1 MEHLDERA
9 YSYPVPTGLA
19 MYNARGAFYPA
30 ALQRMAVGVIEAHLE
45 QIGWDAPKLV
55 REHGLSWVLL
65 SFSAEVKKPLLPG
78 VVYRA
83 QTWHTHSKGP
93 VFRREFCF
101 TDQDGEIAV
110 VGATFSSLLDVKKH
124 RLCIDREILAQFQKV
139 EREMLLDA
147 EYRYRLTPPFEP
159 VETRTV
165 RPSWIDGLGHV
176 NNMRYADL
184 AYDALSAE
192 EREKIDRFTRMDM
205 WFLRELTADAAFTME
220 KYGEENAVTLR
231 GVIDDGGKPSFVVKL
246 VFGMESL

>member
-9 YSYPVPTGLA
+9 YSYAVPTGIA

-55 REHGLSWVLL
+55 REYGLSWVLL
-65 SFSAEVKKPLLPG
+65 SFSAEIRKPLSPDG
-78 VVYRA
+78 VYRA

-101 TDQDGEIAV
+101 VDQNGEVAV

-139 EREMLLDA
+139 ERETLLEA
-147 EYRYRLTPPFEP
+147 EHRYRLTLPFEP

-184 AYDALSAE
+184 AYDALTAE
-192 EREKIDRFTRMDM
+192 ERAKIDRFTRMDV

-231 GVIDDGGKPSFVVKL
+231 GVIADDGKPSFVVKL
-246 VFGMESL
+246 AF